1 MTEPF
6 QFAAQFQV
14 VIDFAIE
21 YDRGVA
27 VRRGHRLIAQRQ
39 IDDLQPG
46 RGQRHVRCFEYG
58 LTVGSAVDE
67 RGGRAANA
75 AGVRPERSMGKS
87 RNAAHFIFW
96 LPNQ

>member
-1 MTEPF
+1 
-6 QFAAQFQV
+6 
-14 VIDFAIE
+14 
-21 YDRGVA
+21 
-27 VRRGHRLIAQRQ
+27 
-39 IDDLQPG
+39 
-46 RGQRHVRCFEYG
+46 VRCFEYG